1 MMLTTRH
8 RIKCHSNKQMTV
20 FAQNRNSGIRQT
32 MWQNG
37 SCDANNQ
44 EGGNIT
50 ANLELP
56 RRGGRYDND
65 GQNMTG
71 ETRRIPLKL
80 SVPDYHHL
88 IQKIVKTSRPG
99 CDFML
104 G

>member
-1 MMLTTRH
+1 M
-8 RIKCHSNKQMTV
+8 
-20 FAQNRNSGIRQT
+20 QNRKSVTRQT
-32 MWQNG
+32 MWQTVL
-37 SCDANNQ
+37 CVANNQ
-44 EGGNIT
+44 EGGIYLT
-50 ANLELP
+50 ANPELP

-65 GQNMTG
+65 GQNMIG

-88 IQKIVKTSRPG
+88 IPKIVKTGRPG